1 MARINLR
8 DYYPFYQY
16 DEYVEVS
23 DELAA
28 EMAQWERT
36 ESTQRRKVYR
46 YHANYS
52 LDWGDEIGR
61 HVIFRAVA
69 PDEYY
74 ERRVTSEQLYAAM
87 NALPEKQRHRIYA
100 YYILKISQSEIARID
115 GVDHRTVNISI
126 QRGLRNLE
134 RYLKNIF

>member
-1 MARINLR
+1 MAKINLR
-8 DYYPFYQY
+8 DYYPFYQH

-28 EMAQWERT
+28 ELSQWERS
-36 ESTQRRKVYR
+36 ESTQKRKKYR

-74 ERRVTSEQLYAAM
+74 EKRVTSEQLYAAM

-100 YYILKISQSEIARID
+100 YYILKISQPEIARTD

>member
-1 MARINLR
+1 M
-8 DYYPFYQY
+8 
-16 DEYVEVS
+16 
-23 DELAA
+23 
-28 EMAQWERT
+28 
-36 ESTQRRKVYR
+36 YR

-74 ERRVTSEQLYAAM
+74 EKRVTSEQLYAAM

-100 YYILKISQSEIARID
+100 YYILKISQPEIARID

-134 RYLKNIF
+134 RYLKKIF

>member
-1 MARINLR
+1 MFLMNLR
-8 DYYPFYQY
+8 
-16 DEYVEVS
+16 
-23 DELAA
+23 
-28 EMAQWERT
+28 
-36 ESTQRRKVYR
+36 RKWRNGSVPKVRVYR

-61 HVIFRAVA
+61 HVIFRAVS

-74 ERRVTSEQLYAAM
+74 EKHVTHEQLYASM
-87 NALPEKQRHRIYA
+87 NTLPEKLRHRIYA

>member
-1 MARINLR
+1 MAKINMR
-8 DYYPFYQY
+8 DYYPFYQD

-36 ESTQRRKVYR
+36 ERSQKRKKYR
-46 YHANYS
+46 YRANYS

-74 ERRVTSEQLYAAM
+74 EKCVTSEQLYAAM

-134 RYLKNIF
+134 RYLKKII

>member
-1 MARINLR
+1 MGKKL
-8 DYYPFYQY
+8 
-16 DEYVEVS
+16 ES

-28 EMAQWERT
+28 ELSQWERS
-36 ESTQRRKVYR
+36 ESTQKRKKYR

-74 ERRVTSEQLYAAM
+74 EKRVTTEQLYAAM

>member
-1 MARINLR
+1 MNLR
-8 DYYPFYQY
+8 RKWCNGSVPK
-16 DEYVEVS
+16 V
-23 DELAA
+23 
-28 EMAQWERT
+28 
-36 ESTQRRKVYR
+36 RKVYR

-74 ERRVTSEQLYAAM
+74 EKRVTSEQLYAAM